1 MVQKGA
7 ENSRNLTKVIK
18 SARFFARIC
27 RNLPNLYFNILL
39 DWVVWGILL
48 LNFVLFLVEEAPAG
62 IRESKLAGIFRDYS

>member
-48 LNFVLFLVEEAPAG
+48 LNFVLFLVEVEDSAAAG
-62 IRESKLAGIFRDYS
+62 AADISYL